1 MVAISTNMPL
11 AGMQNSKMKST
22 VFYHIC
28 GIYPKG
34 LKWKEHIDVLGDAL
48 FSAGLE
54 EWEHERKL
62 VRCLLSHHK
71 FRKAMRRL
79 FGTEFRQGSSL
90 SFNMN
95 QQRKRA
101 WETIDHVFAD
111 WLQLPSILSTYVARN
126 RPSVPVR

>member
-1 MVAISTNMPL
+1 MVDNGILPKRVDFTKLYHWTRIHNLPL
-11 AGMQNSKMKST
+11 LLMTRANAKR
-22 VFYHIC
+22 IC
-28 GIYPKG
+28 YPKG

-90 SFNMN
+90 SFNMSLN
-95 QQRKRA
+95 M
-101 WETIDHVFAD
+101 
-111 WLQLPSILSTYVARN
+111 L
-126 RPSVPVR
+126 